1 MNGEP
6 GGGPTGD
13 PASKQ
18 PAPSLWRAYL
28 TLGRVSNLPTVWS
41 NCLAGVILAGGVP
54 NLFPMLALVASLS
67 LFYTGGMFLNDAFD
81 HRFDRE
87 FRPERPIPQGWI
99 SLRHVY
105 LAGFSLLG
113 AGELMLLLPWYLSTL
128 GALGGGVVG
137 LGAPPAVP
145 LLGGLALGALIT
157 YYNFRHKTDPMS
169 PLVMALCRVMTY
181 VIAAGL
187 FGSAFSLPLGW
198 GAGMLLCYLIGLTYV
213 AKQENLTEVKN
224 LWPLLFLAAP
234 FAQGLPVLLRFSWE
248 SLLYALFLGWV
259 AYAISFLLRRN
270 GRSIPRAVISLIAG
284 ISLLD
289 GLLIAGTGAP
299 AVWAFAAAAGF
310 VLTLFFQR
318 YVAGT

>member
-1 MNGEP
+1 MSGP
-6 GGGPTGD
+6 PAGGPPAD
-13 PASKQ
+13 PMAQ
-18 PAPSLWRAYL
+18 PPGPLWRTYL

-41 NCLAGVILAGGVP
+41 NCLAGVILAGGLP
-54 NLFPMLALVASLS
+54 NAFPMLALVVSLS

-99 SLRHVY
+99 SPRHVY

-113 AGELMLLLPWYLSTL
+113 AGELMLLLPMGMARVSGVT
-128 GALGGGVVG
+128 GAVF
-137 LGAPPAVP
+137 PAVP
-145 LLGGLALGALIT
+145 LLGGLVLGALIT
-157 YYNFRHKTDPMS
+157 YYNYRHKTDPMS

-181 VIAAGL
+181 LIAGSL
-187 FGSAFSLPLGW
+187 FGMAFSAPMGW
-198 GAGMLLCYLIGLTYV
+198 GAVMLLCYLIGLTYV

-234 FAQGLPVLLRFSWE
+234 FLQGLPVLLRFSVE
-248 SLLYALFLGWV
+248 SLLYAAFLGWV
-259 AYAISFLLRRN
+259 AYAISFLLRRH
-270 GRSIPRAVISLIAG
+270 GRSIPRAVVGLIAG

-289 GLLIAGTGAP
+289 GLLIAGIGAP
-299 AVWAFAAAAGF
+299 AVWVFAAAAGF
-310 VLTLFFQR
+310 VLTLFLQR

>member
-1 MNGEP
+1 MS
-6 GGGPTGD
+6 GD
-13 PASKQ
+13 PATKP
-18 PAPSLWRAYL
+18 PAPLWRTYL

-41 NCLAGVILAGGVP
+41 NCLAGVILAGGAP
-54 NLFPMLALVASLS
+54 NAFPMLALVVSLS

-81 HRFDRE
+81 HRFDRQ
-87 FRPERPIPQGWI
+87 FRPERPIPQGAI
-99 SLRHVY
+99 SPWHVY

-113 AGELMLLLPWYLSTL
+113 AGELMLLLPT
-128 GALGGGVVG
+128 GVAGVVG
-137 LGAPPAVP
+137 AAGVNGVAFPAVP
-145 LLGGLALGALIT
+145 LLGGLVLGALIT
-157 YYNFRHKTDPMS
+157 YYNYRHKTDPLS

-181 VIAAGL
+181 LIAGGMG
-187 FGSAFSLPLGW
+187 GSVFSAPLGW

-224 LWPLLFLAAP
+224 LWPLLFLGAP
-234 FAQGLPVLLRFSWE
+234 FAQGLPVLLRLSWE

-259 AYAISFLLRRN
+259 AYAISFLLRRKRRN
-270 GRSIPRAVISLIAG
+270 IPRAVISLIAG

-299 AVWAFAAAAGF
+299 AVWAFAAGLGF

>member
-1 MNGEP
+1 MSGDAGADP
-6 GGGPTGD
+6 GADRTTGKAGAK
-13 PASKQ
+13 PAAS
-18 PAPSLWRAYL
+18 PAPLWRSYL
-28 TLGRVSNLPTVWS
+28 ALGRVSNLPTVWS

-54 NLFPMLALVASLS
+54 NALLMLALVVSLS

-99 SLRHVY
+99 SPRHVF
-105 LAGFSLLG
+105 LAGFLLLG
-113 AGELMLLLPWYLSTL
+113 AGELMLLLPIGVAV
-128 GALGGGVVG
+128 GAVG
-137 LGAPPAVP
+137 FFPAVP
-145 LLGGLALGALIT
+145 LLGGLALGGLIT
-157 YYNFRHKTDPMS
+157 YYNYRHKTDPLS
-169 PLVMALCRVMTY
+169 PLVMALCRALIY
-181 VIAAGL
+181 LIAGGMGGIAI
-187 FGSAFSLPLGW
+187 SATVGW
-198 GAGMLLCYLIGLTYV
+198 GAVMLVCYLIGLTYV

-234 FAQGLPVLLRFSWE
+234 FVQGLPVLLRLSWE
-248 SLLYALFLGWV
+248 SLLYAVFLGWV
-259 AYAISFLLRRN
+259 AYAISFLLRRQ
-270 GRSIPRAVISLIAG
+270 GRSIPRAVIGLIAG

-299 AVWAFAAAAGF
+299 AVWAFAAGLGF

>member
-1 MNGEP
+1 MSRDSA
-6 GGGPTGD
+6 GD
-13 PASKQ
+13 PAANQ
-18 PAPSLWRAYL
+18 AANQIAQTPTPLWRIYL

-54 NLFPMLALVASLS
+54 NAFPMLALVLSLS

-99 SLRHVY
+99 SLWHVY
-105 LAGFSLLG
+105 LAGFSLLV
-113 AGELMLLLPWYLSTL
+113 AGELMLLLPFGVS
-128 GALGGGVVG
+128 GADF
-137 LGAPPAVP
+137 PAVP
-145 LLGGLALGALIT
+145 LLGGLVLGALIV
-157 YYNFRHKTDPMS
+157 YYNYRHKTDPMS

-181 VIAAGL
+181 LIAGSM
-187 FGSAFSLPLGW
+187 FGMAFFAPLGW
-198 GAGMLLCYLIGLTYV
+198 GALMLLSYLIGLTYV
-213 AKQENLTEVKN
+213 ARQENLTEVKN

-234 FAQGLPVLLRFSWE
+234 FVQGFPVVLRFSWE
-248 SLLYALFLGWV
+248 SLLYAVFLGWV
-259 AYAISFLLRRN
+259 AYAISFLLRRE
-270 GRSIPRAVISLIAG
+270 GRNIPRTVIGLIAG

-299 AVWAFAAAAGF
+299 AVWAFVAAAGF